1 MSVMNKALLACVVLL
16 AGSAVQNVDFAAA
29 KLRPV
34 NRQIS
39 RLQDRGGI
47 HVSAVL
53 AKLGVTTR
61 REAARRAR
69 ELRDG

>member
-1 MSVMNKALLACVVLL
+1 MAEGLTNGEIAERLVV
-16 AGSAVQNVDFAAA
+16 STRTVDH
-29 KLRPV
+29 
-34 NRQIS
+34 
-39 RLQDRGGI
+39 